1 MENFIG
7 VWWSGSENDV
17 LPAGDKATGYKA
29 LAFHAVNSDFPIFD
43 DIKKYVIDTGKA
55 AGAGDQVGTV
65 LYNRG
70 MYNAMLITEAA
81 RKAQEIAGKSN
92 ISQADMIKGFEAL
105 EMTDA
110 RMAELGL
117 AGFGPSF
124 SVSCENHGGD
134 GMVAVAPGDA
144 GAGQWSSI
152 SDFQASDM
160 SVIQPL
166 IDADSG
172 AFASENN
179 LSPNCN

>member
-1 MENFIG
+1 
-7 VWWSGSENDV
+7 
-17 LPAGDKATGYKA
+17 
-29 LAFHAVNSDFPIFD
+29 
-43 DIKKYVIDTGKA
+43 
-55 AGAGDQVGTV
+55 
-65 LYNRG
+65 

-92 ISQADMIKGFEAL
+92 ISQADMIKGFEAM

-134 GMVAVAPGDA
+134 GMVAVAQWDA
-144 GAGQWSSI
+144 GAGKWSI
-152 SDFQASDM
+152 VSDFQASDM

-166 IDADSG
+166 IDEDSG
-172 AFASENN
+172 AFAAENN

>member
-7 VWWSGSENDV
+7 VWWSGSENNV

-43 DIKKYVIDTGKA
+43 DIQKFVVDRGKA
-55 AGAGDQVGTV
+55 AGAGDQIGTV

-81 RKAQEIAGKSN
+81 RTAQAIAGKSN

-105 EMTDA
+105 EMTEEK
-110 RMAELGL
+110 MAALGL
-117 AGFGPSF
+117 PGFGPSF

-134 GMVAVAPGDA
+134 GMVAVAQWDA
-144 GAGQWSSI
+144 GAGKWSI
-152 SDFQASDM
+152 VSDFQASDM

>member
-17 LPAGDKATGYKA
+17 LPAGAKATGYKA

-43 DIKKYVIDTGKA
+43 DIQKFVVDSGKA
-55 AGAGDQVGTV
+55 AGAGDNVGTV

-70 MYNAMLITEAA
+70 MYNAMLISEAA
-81 RKAQEIAGKSN
+81 KTAQAIAGKSN

-105 EMTDA
+105 EMTDEK
-110 RMAELGL
+110 MAALGL

-134 GMVAVAPGDA
+134 GMVSVAQWDA
-144 GAGQWSSI
+144 GAGKWNVV

-166 IDADSG
+166 IDEDSG
-172 AFASENN
+172 AFAAENK
-179 LSPNCN
+179 LSPNCD

>member
-43 DIKKYVIDTGKA
+43 DIQKYVVDRGKA
-55 AGAGDQVGTV
+55 AGAGDQIGTV

-81 RKAQEIAGKSN
+81 KKAQEIAGKSN

-105 EMTDA
+105 EMTE
-110 RMAELGL
+110 RKWRSLGL
-117 AGFGPSF
+117 PRF
-124 SVSCENHGGD
+124 
-134 GMVAVAPGDA
+134 
-144 GAGQWSSI
+144 WSK
-152 SDFQASDM
+152 
-160 SVIQPL
+160 L
-166 IDADSG
+166 
-172 AFASENN
+172 
-179 LSPNCN
+179 